1 MRKSAIFLFFVAFCL
16 TILGLSAQGGIAV
29 PPQTARPKT
38 EAEGKQKTRGLQAAS
53 GS

>member
-29 PPQTARPKT
+29 SPQTARPKT
-38 EAEGKQKTRGLQAAS
+38 EAEGKQKPEDSKQRPVA
-53 GS
+53 